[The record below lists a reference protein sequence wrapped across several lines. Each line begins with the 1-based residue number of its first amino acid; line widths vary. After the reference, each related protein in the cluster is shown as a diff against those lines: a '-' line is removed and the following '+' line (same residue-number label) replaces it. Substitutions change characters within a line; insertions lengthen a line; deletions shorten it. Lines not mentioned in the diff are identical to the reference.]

1 MPAKPSWDELQQKV
15 EDLERSIEI
24 YRPMVDNSPDIFY
37 RTNLEGEILYISP
50 SVYRLSGYT
59 VNEAIGMNLAEEIY
73 LFPDE
78 RKIFIDKLKKKGQ
91 VVNFEAQLKRKDGSV
106 WWASASAHFY
116 KDKDGKILGVEGI
129 TRDIT
134 RLKIANQALKASEER
149 FRLAFLTIPDAINLN
164 RVSDGVYI
172 DINEGFTDLTGYTRE
187 DVIGKPSLD
196 INIWKDS
203 DDRKRLIDGLMKTGY
218 VKNLE
223 AKFVRKNG
231 DIGIGLMSARI
242 LHINRE
248 DVIQS
253 ITKDITERKNA
264 EKSLRE
270 SERRLRLITDNMA
283 DVISQTDA
291 QLKIVYTSPSIERV
305 FGYLPQE
312 IEGKSGTDLIHPDDL
327 EQILKVA
334 AEARQQGVQS
344 VLLQYRYRH
353 ANGNYI
359 WVESATRLLYG
370 EQGQSKGAI
379 FVTRDISDRMKAEKE
394 KVALEKQL
402 IQAQKLESLGRLAG
416 GVAHDLNNLL
426 SPILG
431 YSELLLD
438 DFAMH
443 DQRKEKLEQINM
455 AGIRARDL
463 VRQLLAFS
471 RKQTL
476 EFKSVNINKVLTDFG
491 KLLQRTIRED
501 IELSICQSPIMKP
514 VMADI
519 GQIEQVIM
527 NLALNAAD
535 AMPEGGKLTIETALT
550 ELDETYT
557 STHPVVQSG
566 EYVML
571 SFSDTGH
578 GMDEG
583 TRLKIFEPFFSTKGK
598 QGTGLGLATVYG
610 IVKQHNGNIWA
621 YSEPGKGSIFKVY
634 LPITEK
640 LPTDITID
648 KKTSSELEGSETI
661 LLVEDDTQVRDLAF
675 EILMEHGYTV
685 LKAQNGKEA
694 LKVSAL
700 HEGSINLLLTDV
712 VMPEMNGKDL
722 FFNLRKAYPKM
733 KVIYMSGYTENIISH
748 HGVLD
753 EGLQF
758 IQKPFTVYNLAV
770 KVRDVLTK

>member
-353 ANGNYI
+353 ANGNHI

-438 DFAMH
+438 DFAIH
-443 DQRKEKLEQINM
+443 DQNKEKLEQINM

-476 EFKSVNINKVLTDFG
+476 EFKSVNINKVLTDFV

-535 AMPEGGKLTIETALT
+535 AMPGGGKLTIETALT

-758 IQKPFTVYNLAV
+758 IQKPFTVYNLAA